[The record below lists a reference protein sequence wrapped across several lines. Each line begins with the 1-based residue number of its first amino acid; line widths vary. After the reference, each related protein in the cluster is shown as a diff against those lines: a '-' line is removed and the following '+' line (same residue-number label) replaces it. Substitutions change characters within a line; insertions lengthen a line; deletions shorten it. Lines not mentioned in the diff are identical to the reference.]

1 MQQALQPEKELVA
14 EALRF
19 RGTHEPNMLDTIPS
33 IHYRLRYE
41 PTQGLGLLK

>member
-19 RGTHEPNMLDTIPS
+19 RSPHEPNMLDTIPS
-33 IHYRLRYE
+33 INYRLRYE
-41 PTQGLGLLK
+41 PTQGLDFLK